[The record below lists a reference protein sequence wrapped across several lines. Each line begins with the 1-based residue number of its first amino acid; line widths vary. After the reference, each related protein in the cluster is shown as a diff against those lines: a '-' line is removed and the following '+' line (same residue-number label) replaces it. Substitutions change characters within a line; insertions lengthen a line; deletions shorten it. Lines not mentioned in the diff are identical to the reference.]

1 MLQRFCAM
9 LCPTDC
15 SSQRGG
21 KKTMPYRTVTAV
33 MLLIILVSGGWAMV
47 WAWQTRLD
55 RTNRHS
61 SANATLTVVAQ
72 SSPDESETSLV
83 IDSGEE
89 NSTRLV
95 DITGA
100 VQNLAALHILL
111 RSTTQRVR
119 IDRVTIGFGD
129 QMGDPD
135 FVDTMQ
141 VRLIEDRNVNGR
153 QDDADL
159 NLGNRSI
166 MDLEEMQTVT
176 FNLQP
181 PLILQQN
188 SETALLILLDIN
200 SSGAQAASVRR
211 FSLRPVL
218 LMGWWLLLLPMFGLL
233 LSRYLPHDSKRCYV
247 LLLIVVV
254 GWSLGLAGCNDDGDD
269 ELTFVVNLP
278 SNGLSNRDVR
288 LGPPQAIPGITIRL
302 AATS

>member
-9 LCPTDC
+9 LCPTGC

-47 WAWQTRLD
+47 WAWQVRLD
-55 RTNRHS
+55 GANRRRIAS
-61 SANATLTVVAQ
+61 ATLTVVAQ
-72 SSPDESETSLV
+72 NSPDESETGLL
-83 IDSGEE
+83 IDPGEE

-95 DITGA
+95 DIAGA
-100 VQNLAALHILL
+100 VQDLTALHILL
-111 RSTTQRVR
+111 RTTTQRVR

-129 QMGDPD
+129 QMGDTD

-141 VRLIEDRNVNGR
+141 VRLIEDRNANGR
-153 QDDADL
+153 QDDADIH
-159 NLGNRSI
+159 LGIRSV

-176 FNLQP
+176 FNLRP
-181 PLILQQN
+181 PLILQQD
-188 SETALLILLDIN
+188 SETALLVLLDIN
-200 SSGAQAASVRR
+200 SSGAQATSTRR
-211 FSLRPVL
+211 FPLYPVS
-218 LMGWWLLLLPMFGLL
+218 LMGWWLLLLPMLGSLL
-233 LSRYLPHDSKRCYV
+233 CCYLPHDAKRCYV

-254 GWSLGLAGCNDDGDD
+254 GWNLVLAGCNGGGDD

-278 SNGLSNRDVR
+278 SNGLSHRDAR

-302 AATS
+302 APTS